1 MGRNPFL
8 ETEMRNKH
16 RRRLTAELAA
26 IVQAERKRRMFAA
39 NPMFSIPREQML
51 DLAIEPHQSLEKLRI
66 GLADSVDVETLGS
79 RINLG
84 RLGVERF
91 REAEHYADA
100 VACAEAGVMAVTA
113 LRNRAAARGRIV
125 ATGDELRAIGAALC
139 LADEVERQS
148 SRLEIKRDLL
158 TLWRHASA
166 PGGASAPKEV
176 RACK

>member
-100 VACAEAGVMAVTA
+100 VACAELGVVAVTE
-113 LRNRAAARGRIV
+113 LRNRARARGRIV
-125 ATGDELRAIGAALC
+125 ATGDELRAISAAVC
-139 LADEVERQS
+139 LADDVEQQS
-148 SRLEIKRDLL
+148 SRLEIKRDLQL
-158 TLWRHASA
+158 LWREAGRK
-166 PGGASAPKEV
+166 GGSDRPVEV
-176 RACK
+176 AA